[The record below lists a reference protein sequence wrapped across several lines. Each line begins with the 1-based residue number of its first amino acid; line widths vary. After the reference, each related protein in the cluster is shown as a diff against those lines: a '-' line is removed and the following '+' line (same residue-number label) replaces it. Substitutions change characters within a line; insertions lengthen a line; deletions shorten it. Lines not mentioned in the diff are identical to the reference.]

1 MKNFKTILLLLLS
14 ICAHSL
20 LAQTVSFKTTNLN
33 QAIPI
38 DPTVTIGKL
47 DNGLTYYLQKNTKLE
62 NKAELRLVIN
72 VGSILED
79 EDQLGLAHFVEHMA
93 FNGTKSFKKNE
104 LIDYLQSIGVE
115 FGADLNAHT
124 GFDETVYKLSVPTD
138 DAEIF
143 NTSLQVLRDWAD
155 GITFDDAEIDAER
168 GIVAEELRARSGAG
182 MRMYYQ
188 SIPVLTNNSRY
199 AKRTP
204 IGTLD
209 VIKNSKYDAL
219 KRFYRDWYR
228 PDLMALVLVG
238 DFDVAETEQKIKE
251 LFKSLEPV
259 KNPRERIRYSIPDNA
274 APAVSIITDAEASSV
289 RASIYYKK
297 QKTEIRTLGDYRQSL
312 LRKLYTGMLR
322 QRLSE
327 TELLPDAPFL
337 TSRAGIGNFLGDKD
351 SYYLNVVL
359 KEDKISKGI
368 EALLEESER
377 ARRYG
382 FVSSELERYKAL
394 LLNNADIYRKE
405 AGKMSSRYYLEQYI
419 DNFTDQKPMPG
430 DAFKYEFYK
439 NVLPSITIDEV
450 NKIGEQWIKS
460 ENIAVVLNA
469 PDKESLVLPSE
480 YEVVEMLNNIATK
493 EIDKYNDTLG
503 NIKLMD
509 FTPAQGEIIETSY
522 NDKIDVTTWKL
533 SNGVTVIVKPTQ
545 LQNDLISM
553 NGFRPGGSSI
563 APDSLYVSARSAGNI
578 IGSSGI
584 NGISKIDLKK
594 INMGKTV
601 SVTPRINFYDDFCS
615 GNSSSAHL
623 ERMLQMTYL
632 YFTAPNK
639 DVSVFEAQK
648 ARMISITKD
657 TEASPGA
664 VFELKISET
673 MTQNH
678 LWGVPLKEK
687 QIEEG
692 LKLDEAYNFYKDH
705 FASANGFTFIF
716 VGNIEI
722 DTIKN
727 LVTRYLGS
735 LLSNTKEESSWRDIG
750 LRRPEGIIKKTIIKG
765 VDDKSKVDMRFT
777 GTLEFSPD
785 KKKQLSLLAKLLKIK
800 LTEEMREKMAGV
812 YGVQVSGF
820 ATDRPYSWYRMNV
833 RFTCAPENV
842 DELIK
847 KVFEEIEKIKENG
860 ASQADLE
867 KIKEAELANA
877 KEGLKYNSYW
887 SSKLKNAYEYG
898 WSPEKIIDYEA
909 EINKLTSKDFKEA
922 ANTYFDNNNY
932 AEFILIPEQKD

>member
-1 MKNFKTILLLLLS
+1 MKNFKIILFLLLS
-14 ICAHSL
+14 IGAHSL
-20 LAQTVSFKTTNLN
+20 LAQTNSFDLN

-72 VGSILED
+72 AGSILED

-93 FNGTKSFKKNE
+93 FNGTRSFKKNE

-138 DAEIF
+138 DAKIF
-143 NTSLQVLRDWAD
+143 DTSLQVLRDWAD
-155 GITFDDAEIDAER
+155 GITFDDVEVDAER

-188 SIPVLTNNSRY
+188 SIPMLTNNSRY

-209 VIKNSKYDAL
+209 IIKNSKHDAL

-238 DFDVAETEQKIKE
+238 DFDVAETEQKVKE
-251 LFKSLEPV
+251 LFKSMKSV
-259 KNPRERIRYSIPDNA
+259 KNPRERVRYSIPENTN
-274 APAVSIITDAEASSV
+274 PVVSIITDAEASGV

-297 QKTEIRTLGDYRQSL
+297 QKSEIRTLRDYKQGL
-312 LRKLYTGMLR
+312 LQKIYTGMLR

-327 TELLPDAPFL
+327 VELLPDAPFL
-337 TSRAGIGNFLGDKD
+337 GARAGISTFLGDKD
-351 SYYLNVVL
+351 SYYLSTVL
-359 KEDKISKGI
+359 KEDKVSEGI
-368 EALLEESER
+368 EALLKESER

-382 FVSSELERYKAL
+382 FASSELERYKAL

-419 DNFTDQKPMPG
+419 DNFTDHKPIPG
-430 DAFKYEFYK
+430 DEFKYEFYK
-439 NVLPSITIDEV
+439 DVLPSITISEV
-450 NKIGEQWIKS
+450 NKVGEQWIKN

-469 PDKESLVLPSE
+469 PAKESLVLPSE
-480 YEVVEMLNNIATK
+480 NEVVEMLNNVTTK

-509 FTPAQGEIIETSY
+509 FKPKLGEIIETVY
-522 NDKIDVTTWKL
+522 NERIDVTTWKL
-533 SNGVTVIVKPTQ
+533 SNGVTIIVKPTQ

-553 NGFRPGGSSI
+553 RGFRPGGSSI
-563 APDSLYVSARSAGNI
+563 APDSLYVSARNAGNI
-578 IGSSGI
+578 VGSSGI
-584 NGISKIDLKK
+584 NNISKIDLKK
-594 INMGKTV
+594 LNMGKTV
-601 SVTPRINFYDDFCS
+601 SATPYINFYDDLFS
-615 GNSSSAHL
+615 GSSSSANL

-639 DVSVFEAQK
+639 DEHVFSAQK
-648 ARMISITKD
+648 ARLISITKD
-657 TEASPGA
+657 TGASPGA
-664 VFELKISET
+664 VFEEEISKT

-678 LWGVPLKEK
+678 LRSISLTEK

-692 LKLDEAYNFYKDH
+692 LKLDGVYDFYKDR
-705 FASANGFTFIF
+705 FSSANGFTFIF

-735 LLSNTKEESSWRDIG
+735 LPSNTEEESSWRDIG
-750 LRRPEGIIKKTIIKG
+750 LRYTKGIIKKTIVKG
-765 VDDKSKVDMRFT
+765 IDDKSKVDMRFT
-777 GTLEFSPD
+777 GTLDFSLD
-785 KKKQLSLLAKLLKIK
+785 KKNQLRLLAKLLKIK

-820 ATDRPYSWYRMNV
+820 ATDRPYSWYRMNI
-833 RFTCAPENV
+833 RFTCAPENI
-842 DELIK
+842 DKLIK
-847 KVFEEIEKIKENG
+847 KVFEEIEKIKTNG
-860 ASQADLE
+860 ASRADLE
-867 KIKEAELANA
+867 KIKKAELANA
-877 KEGLKYNSYW
+877 KEGLKYNGYW
-887 SSKLKNAYEYG
+887 ISKLKSAHEYG
-898 WSPEKIIDYEA
+898 LNPEKIVDYEA
-909 EINKLTSKDFKEA
+909 EINKLTSKDFKDA
-922 ANTYFDNNNY
+922 ANTYFDTNNY
-932 AEFILIPEQKD
+932 AEFILMPEKNNK